1 MSDQKA
7 NKKTTPTLTRTK
19 KCGHS
24 LAYGKACKA
33 YGLANALAYKYGY
46 KGESIPGNKRT
57 ERGNLSRL
65 CNLYNI

>member
-1 MSDQKA
+1 MSDQEA
-7 NKKTTPTLTRTK
+7 NKKTTSTLTKTK
-19 KCGHS
+19 KYGYS